1 MWKSAVERNCWIR
14 EIAAGLLQYDNVYAT
29 EATIRI
35 KIHELENGLK
45 KALDAY
51 NLIQPFST
59 DPYQLN
65 KLAED
70 RFKHF
75 LIKTDNRV
83 VLLVFRTFISH
94 GDSIVQFACG

>member
-1 MWKSAVERNCWIR
+1 MSLREIKIETYLVEWIFNNRTKYAMWKSGVERNCLIR

-35 KIHELENGLK
+35 KIQELENGFK

-65 KLAED
+65 KSAED
-70 RFKHF
+70 RFK
-75 LIKTDNRV
+75 
-83 VLLVFRTFISH
+83 FRDFI
-94 GDSIVQFACG
+94 